1 MTLRIDA
8 VGDRVRLSGEFRS
21 EHVIQVEAELERC
34 GSQCVLD
41 LEETNLVDVE
51 SIRFLNLCEARG
63 VTVLNASAY
72 IRAWM
77 QEERGGSAQQQ

>member
-1 MTLRIDA
+1 MRA
-8 VGDRVRLSGEFRS
+8 
-21 EHVIQVEAELERC
+21 
-34 GSQCVLD
+34 D

-77 QEERGGSAQQQ
+77 QQERGGSA